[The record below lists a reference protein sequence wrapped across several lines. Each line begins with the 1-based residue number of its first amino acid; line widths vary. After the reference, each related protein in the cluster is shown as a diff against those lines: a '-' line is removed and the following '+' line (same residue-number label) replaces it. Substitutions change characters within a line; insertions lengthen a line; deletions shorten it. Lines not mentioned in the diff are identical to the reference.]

1 MFKKYAK
8 KLVVIG
14 LCFITIFNLIALAK
28 VYFSVRSLK
37 NQSELTQELT
47 QELAFLKEDI
57 LLEDES
63 SEELSSQTL
72 AQTLQSELQTYY
84 DQEQL
89 NQAKQYLSDFFKT
102 DIQVPET
109 FIKKQNNTSVT
120 VYNQNSQ
127 ELLSVK
133 YDDVSQTI
141 YLNSISTYDE
151 YSLYQF
157 DFFKEQLAEQLT
169 QQNLE
174 DLNSLNQSYEDFI
187 TQVNQLNQNQDS
199 EVLSQK
205 ELKIDTP
212 FFLNSKAFLNTNK
225 QNETMLVIQK
235 DLSTKEYS
243 LLDKRQNQIVKS
255 PSWDEIQAS
264 YFSYIKENTFQTI
277 LEENIQAK
285 ITFIKD
291 QLNQDEFLA
300 ALQTY
305 KLSISE
311 FTEDNTQFKVSI
323 NAQEKEILSLRINKQ
338 DGQVYLKVGDSERV
352 IDFQDLN
359 FQTNQEDQTSTN
371 YLILGKHGS
380 LTDTIIVANVNNQ
393 TQQIKMVSLPRDLYI
408 ENRKINSLYTYY
420 GMNYLVKK
428 IENLTGL
435 KIERYALVDMYAFID
450 LVDYLGGIDVNLD
463 RPLVDPSYRTFDD
476 NQWGTLNLSAGLHH
490 VNGRQ
495 ALRIA
500 RSRHSTSDFD
510 RAHRQHL
517 IIEGLK
523 DRVSE
528 LGAKDIKTIT
538 QVALLGIDSTETDVS
553 FSESLK
559 LYKKYKDYD
568 IADSLVLSSGNILES
583 TYTGSLNSDDPNVL
597 QNAETRGAYILLP
610 KNNDWSIIRT
620 FVQGFLRN

>member
-8 KLVVIG
+8 KIVVIG
-14 LCFITIFNLIALAK
+14 LCFITIFNLIALTK

-187 TQVNQLNQNQDS
+187 TQANQLNQNQDS

-235 DLSTKEYS
+235 NLSTKEYS

-255 PSWDEIQAS
+255 PNWDEIQAS

-323 NAQEKEILSLRINKQ
+323 NAPEKEILSLRINKQ
-338 DGQVYLKVGDSERV
+338 DGQVYLKVGDSERL

-380 LTDTIIVANVNNQ
+380 LTDTIIVANINNQ

-435 KIERYALVDMYAFID
+435 KIEHYALVDMYAFID

-476 NQWGTLNLSAGLHH
+476 NEWGTLNLSAGLHH